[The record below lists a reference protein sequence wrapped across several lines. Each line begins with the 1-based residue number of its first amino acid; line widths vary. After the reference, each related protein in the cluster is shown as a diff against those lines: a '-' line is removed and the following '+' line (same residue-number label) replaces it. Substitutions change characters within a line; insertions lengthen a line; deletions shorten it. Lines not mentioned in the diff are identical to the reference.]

1 MYIVKQSLK
10 NKTRY
15 ITEANEESYTVK
27 KEVTI
32 DETMTEARAEEV
44 QKLATQEFD
53 VKCRVVKLELVDSEE
68 VELLKRKI
76 EELEAALMKKG
87 DEETEPQ
94 TIDEEESPT
103 IDAEET
109 AEDSAEAKEER
120 TVEDAQNDDNNNP
133 EECAEDVK
141 EEESEAAEEASTID
155 EAKESTPKKYDFS
168 GKSIFDKE
176 QKEETTTTTNP
187 LDLFTDAF

>member
-87 DEETEPQ
+87 DEETE
-94 TIDEEESPT
+94 SPT
-103 IDAEET
+103 IDAEEPVESDT
-109 AEDSAEAKEER
+109 EGKEEQPE
-120 TVEDAQNDDNNNP
+120 EDAQNDDNDNQ
-133 EECAEDVK
+133 EDCVEDAK
-141 EEESEAAEEASTID
+141 DEEESEAAPEEASMID
-155 EAKESTPKKYDFS
+155 EAKESTLKKYDFS
-168 GKSIFDKE
+168 GKSIFDNE
-176 QKEETTTTTNP
+176 QKEEKTITNP